1 MSTPLSHNARW
12 FDDGDATTN
21 VDFYYI
27 RSRKGP
33 PPREEERNYS
43 PYWKQQIEKSMDCFL
58 SLIGK
63 YYR

>member
-1 MSTPLSHNARW
+1 MQGGSMMVM
-12 FDDGDATTN
+12 

-43 PYWKQQIEKSMDCFL
+43 PYWKQQIEKSMFCFL